1 MVKFKK
7 EIVNLVEEELYLNL
21 DLFYKLKGIIL
32 IPFLG
37 HFINAVINP
46 EGIFIKTN
54 FKNYKI
60 YLHDNLANNGNI
72 FELKENEVVFDFIIP
87 YILIY

>member
-1 MVKFKK
+1 MVKLKK

-54 FKNYKI
+54 FKN
-60 YLHDNLANNGNI
+60 L
-72 FELKENEVVFDFIIP
+72 
-87 YILIY
+87 